1 MRLQGR
7 TAGDGATPGQEAHAE
22 PHAEPHAVPHVV
34 AHTRPAAADAGARQA
49 SCADTPRP
57 AHCHALAPSVTHLP
71 CPGPRTL
78 HGCAAADAVSPAER
92 YAELFV
98 DVQASGLFADSKTF
112 PDCVPLVAPEVILE
126 RYRAQRE
133 SADFS
138 LAAFV
143 QAHFARESI
152 PDEHYVSNPD
162 HSLRDHIDGL
172 WPVLTREPAEHPSLC
187 SLLPLPRPYV
197 VPGGRFREL
206 YYWDSYFTM
215 LGLAASGRHDLL
227 RAMADNFAY
236 LIDTYGLVPNGTRT
250 YYLTRSQPPV
260 FSLMTTLFEDH
271 AVEAAHAYLPQLKLE
286 YAFWMDGAAHLQP
299 GAAHR
304 RVVRLPDGAVLNRYW
319 DDRAHPREEAYLED
333 VETARRS
340 GRPHHIVYRDLRAA
354 AESGW
359 DFSSRWC
366 DGQPDAIT
374 GFSQAP
380 ASDLATIRTTCILP
394 IDLNALLWHAE
405 IRLAAL
411 CNATGEPD
419 SARQYAE
426 AAERR
431 RHAIFA
437 TMWDEDA
444 GAFFDFDWQRGKR
457 RELLTAATLMPLYLR
472 MATPAQAARVADVVG
487 ARLLEAGGLATTE
500 RDSGQQWDQPNGWA
514 PLQWIAIHGLRRY
527 GCEALA
533 DEIAHRWL
541 ATVGSLYTHE
551 YKLVEKYR
559 LEPRM
564 DGAEGGGGGEYPLQ
578 DGFGWTNGVVSA
590 LLMEYP
596 HHPATHSAAGRRDA
610 NG

>member
-1 MRLQGR
+1 MRNNDADLR
-7 TAGDGATPGQEAHAE
+7 ADSPEAGP
-22 PHAEPHAVPHVV
+22 VPHVV
-34 AHTRPAAADAGARQA
+34 TRTRPATPDAGARPA
-49 SCADTPRP
+49 GCGDHPRP

-71 CPGPRTL
+71 CPEPRTL
-78 HGCAAADAVSPAER
+78 TGCASADACSPAER

-112 PDCVPLVAPEVILE
+112 PDCVPLEAPEVILE
-126 RYRAQRE
+126 RYRAQRD
-133 SADFS
+133 AAGFS
-138 LAAFV
+138 LEAFV
-143 QAHFARESI
+143 RAHFARETI

-162 HSLRDHIDGL
+162 NSLHDHIDGL
-172 WPVLTREPAEHPSLC
+172 WPVLTREPTEHPPLC

-215 LGLAASGRHDLL
+215 LGLCASGRRDLL

-250 YYLTRSQPPV
+250 YYLSRSQPPV

-271 AVEAAHAYLPQLKLE
+271 GVDSALSYLPQLERE
-286 YAFWMDGAAHLQP
+286 YAFWMDGAAHLRP

-304 RVVRLPDGAVLNRYW
+304 RVVRLCDGAILNRYW

-333 VETARRS
+333 VETAQRS
-340 GRPHHIVYRDLRAA
+340 GRPPHIVFRDLRAA

-366 DGQPDAIT
+366 DAVAPGSSAAPST
-374 GFSQAP
+374 AP

-394 IDLNALLWHAE
+394 VDLNALLWHAE
-405 IRLAAL
+405 SRLATLSEASG
-411 CNATGEPD
+411 NAD
-419 SARQYAE
+419 AAARYRE
-426 AAERR
+426 AAARR
-431 RHAIFA
+431 RDAIFA
-437 TMWDEDA
+437 TMWNDEA
-444 GAFFDFDWQRGKR
+444 GAFFDFDWQRGKL
-457 RELLTAATLMPLYLR
+457 REPLTAATLMPLYLR
-472 MATPAQAARVADVVG
+472 LATPAQAARVADVVRD
-487 ARLLEAGGLATTE
+487 RLLEAGGLATTE

-514 PLQWIAIHGLRRY
+514 PLQWIAIHGLRHY
-527 GCEALA
+527 GCHTLA

-541 ATVGSLYTHE
+541 ATVASLYTHE

-559 LEPRM
+559 LEPRT
-564 DGAEGGGGGEYPLQ
+564 DGAKGGGGGEYPLQ

-590 LLMEYP
+590 LLLQYP
-596 HHPATHSAAGRRDA
+596 DHAAARCEAGRPDA

>member
-1 MRLQGR
+1 MLPVLPVLPVLPRGR
-7 TAGDGATPGQEAHAE
+7 P
-22 PHAEPHAVPHVV
+22 V
-34 AHTRPAAADAGARQA
+34 APTR
-49 SCADTPRP
+49 
-57 AHCHALAPSVTHLP
+57 LAPRIATRWRPRVTHLP
-71 CPGPRTL
+71 CPGPRSL

-133 SADFS
+133 AADFS
-138 LAAFV
+138 LDAFV
-143 QAHFARESI
+143 QAHFARETI

-271 AVEAAHAYLPQLKLE
+271 AVEAARAYLPQLKLE
-286 YAFWMDGAAHLQP
+286 YAFWMDGAAHLRP

-333 VETARRS
+333 GDAARS

-366 DGQPDAIT
+366 DAEPDTTAGI
-374 GFSQAP
+374 SQAP
-380 ASDLATIRTTCILP
+380 ASDLATIRTTVHP
-394 IDLNALLWHAE
+394 AHRPQRPALARAE
-405 IRLAAL
+405 IRLACAVP
-411 CNATGEPD
+411 G
-419 SARQYAE
+419 
-426 AAERR
+426 ERR
-431 RHAIFA
+431 RRFRQAICRSRRAAAPRHLRHHVGRGHRRVLRFRLASRQA
-437 TMWDEDA
+437 T
-444 GAFFDFDWQRGKR
+444 R
-457 RELLTAATLMPLYLR
+457 
-472 MATPAQAARVADVVG
+472 
-487 ARLLEAGGLATTE
+487 
-500 RDSGQQWDQPNGWA
+500 N
-514 PLQWIAIHGLRRY
+514 
-527 GCEALA
+527 C
-533 DEIAHRWL
+533 
-541 ATVGSLYTHE
+541 
-551 YKLVEKYR
+551 
-559 LEPRM
+559 
-564 DGAEGGGGGEYPLQ
+564 
-578 DGFGWTNGVVSA
+578 
-590 LLMEYP
+590 
-596 HHPATHSAAGRRDA
+596 
-610 NG
+610 

>member
-7 TAGDGATPGQEAHAE
+7 TARDGATPGPAAQTG
-22 PHAEPHAVPHVV
+22 PQSVPHVV
-34 AHTRPAAADAGARQA
+34 AHTRPAAADAAAARQA

-57 AHCHALAPSVTHLP
+57 AHCHALAPTVTHLP

-138 LAAFV
+138 LDAFV
-143 QAHFARESI
+143 QAHFARETI

-215 LGLAASGRHDLL
+215 LGLAASGRHDLM

-260 FSLMTTLFEDH
+260 FSLMTTLFEGHVTD
-271 AVEAAHAYLPQLKLE
+271 ACAYLPQLKRE
-286 YAFWMDGAAHLQP
+286 YAFWMDGAEHLRP
-299 GAAHR
+299 GGAYR

-340 GRPHHIVYRDLRAA
+340 GRPHHIVFRDLRAA

-366 DGQPDAIT
+366 DAQPDAT
-374 GFSQAP
+374 AGYSQAP

-405 IRLAAL
+405 IRLATL
-411 CNATGEPD
+411 CRASGDHD
-419 SARQYAE
+419 SAKRYTE
-426 AAERR
+426 AADRR

-437 TMWDEDA
+437 SMWT
-444 GAFFDFDWQRGKR
+444 K
-457 RELLTAATLMPLYLR
+457 
-472 MATPAQAARVADVVG
+472 TPAHSSISTG
-487 ARLLEAGGLATTE
+487 
-500 RDSGQQWDQPNGWA
+500 
-514 PLQWIAIHGLRRY
+514 
-527 GCEALA
+527 
-533 DEIAHRWL
+533 
-541 ATVGSLYTHE
+541 
-551 YKLVEKYR
+551 
-559 LEPRM
+559 
-564 DGAEGGGGGEYPLQ
+564 
-578 DGFGWTNGVVSA
+578 
-590 LLMEYP
+590 
-596 HHPATHSAAGRRDA
+596 SAASGA
-610 NG
+610 TC